1 MTTKLKQ
8 IAAAVLAL
16 GVAGG
21 AMALPSVT
29 TAFTP
34 GVQNTLS
41 DDFTEIFVDN
51 DANGLLSTGDWLLTS
66 LAMTSYAPS
75 AVAANTVNELSV
87 FAAIEIKGAVT
98 PLPNGAC
105 SAGFV
110 SSIGPFGCGLFNFG
124 AVTGGIAAVLASFG
138 VFPAIATT
146 ADTVAVFFEDTNH
159 DFTTSSFAS
168 GLDGTAKMAI
178 DLVAANGDFWSAVGP
193 LKAADFALNTIG
205 VGIGSFSIDATISA
219 QSFAGWNLGPDMT
232 GRGNLSRAPLDAAT
246 PLGGDASFFTVMN
259 RVPEPAS
266 LGLVGVA
273 LLGMGAAARRRKA

>member
-8 IAAAVLAL
+8 IAAAALAL
-16 GVAGG
+16 GMAGG

-29 TAFTP
+29 TAFTS

-41 DDFTEIFVDN
+41 DDFVEIFVDN
-51 DANGLLSTGDWLLTS
+51 NGDGKLSVGDWLLTS

-87 FAAIEIKGAVT
+87 FAAIEIKSAT
-98 PLPNGAC
+98 ALPNGAC
-105 SAGFV
+105 SGGFV
-110 SSIGPFGCGLFNFG
+110 SSIGPFGCGYFEFG
-124 AVTGGIAAVLASFG
+124 AVTGGINAVLASFG
-138 VFPAIATT
+138 VVPAIATT

-159 DFTTSSFAS
+159 DFTTGSFAS
-168 GLDGTAKMAI
+168 GLDGTARMAV
-178 DLVAANGDFWSAVGP
+178 DLVAANGDFWTATGP
-193 LKAADFALNTIG
+193 LKASDFALNTIG
-205 VGIGSFSIDATISA
+205 VGIGAFSIDATISA
-219 QSFAGWNLGPDMT
+219 QSFAGWNLGPNMT
-232 GRGNLSRAPLDAAT
+232 GRGTLSRAPADSET
-246 PLGGDASFFTVMN
+246 PLGGDASFFTNMQ

>member
-8 IAAAVLAL
+8 IAAAALAL
-16 GVAGG
+16 GMAGG

-29 TAFTP
+29 TAFTS

-41 DDFTEIFVDN
+41 DDFVEIFVDN
-51 DANGLLSTGDWLLTS
+51 NGDGKLSVGDWLLTS

-87 FAAIEIKGAVT
+87 FAAIEIKSAT
-98 PLPNGAC
+98 ALPNGAC
-105 SAGFV
+105 SGGFV
-110 SSIGPFGCGLFNFG
+110 SSIGPNGCGYFEFG
-124 AVTGGIAAVLASFG
+124 AVTGGINAVLAGFG
-138 VFPAIATT
+138 VVPAIATT

-159 DFTTSSFAS
+159 DFTTGSFAS
-168 GLDGTAKMAI
+168 GLDGTARMAV
-178 DLVAANGDFWSAVGP
+178 DLVAANGDFWTATGP
-193 LKAADFALNTIG
+193 LKASDFALNTIG
-205 VGIGSFSIDATISA
+205 VGIGAFSIDATISA
-219 QSFAGWNLGPDMT
+219 QSFAGWNLGPNMT
-232 GRGNLSRAPLDAAT
+232 GRGTLSRAPADSET
-246 PLGGDASFFTVMN
+246 PLGGDASFFTNMQ

>member
-51 DANGLLSTGDWLLTS
+51 NGDGLLSVGDWLLTS

-75 AVAANTVNELSV
+75 AVAANSVNELSV
-87 FAAIEIKGAVT
+87 FAAIEIKSASAV
-98 PLPNGAC
+98 PNIVC

-110 SSIGPFGCGLFNFG
+110 ETVVGDGCGAFTFG
-124 AVTGGIAAVLASFG
+124 AVTGGIGAVLASFG
-138 VFPAIATT
+138 VVPALATT
-146 ADTVAVFFEDTNH
+146 ADTVAVFFEDGTP
-159 DFTTSSFAS
+159 DFSVSSFVS
-168 GLDGTAKMAI
+168 GLDGTARMVV
-178 DLVAANGDFWSAVGP
+178 DLVAGNGDYWSATGP
-193 LKAADFALNTIG
+193 LKASDFALNTVG
-205 VGIGSFSIDATISA
+205 NGIGSFSIDGTISA
-219 QSFAGWNLGPDMT
+219 QSFAGWNLGPDIT
-232 GRGNLSRAPLDAAT
+232 GRGTLSRAPDYAAT
-246 PLGGDASFFTVMN
+246 PLGGDASFFLNMN